1 MMFEKVKGDKVIWII
16 AILLSVLSLLVVY
29 SSTGSL
35 AYLRQGG
42 NTEFYLMKQFI
53 IVVLGLMLMYFT
65 QMIPYKYFS
74 LSSTFLY
81 VIAVLLLLF
90 TVIFGPSINGAR
102 RFLPIPGTGL
112 TFQPSDMAKLV
123 LMMFIARFLA
133 KNQEQIKSFKSG
145 FLYIIIPVILICGL
159 ILPGNFSTAAMVFLT
174 SLILLFIGRANIYHI
189 LILIVVGMM
198 SVGVLYNIGTNHPD
212 VIERSRT
219 WVHRINQFI
228 SPDEEQV
235 WQVEQSK
242 IAIATGGLIG
252 KMPGNS
258 TQRNFLP
265 HPYSDFV
272 FAIIVEEYGLIG
284 GLLIVLLYLILM
296 FRSVKIARRSTMKFG
311 SFLAIGISLLMV
323 FQALINM
330 GVAVN
335 LLPVTGQTLPLIS
348 MGGTSFWF
356 TSIGIGVILSVSR
369 NVEEEAK
376 EKDHL
381 QYQYA
386 TA

>member
-1 MMFEKVKGDKVIWII
+1 MMFEKIKGDKVIWII

-42 NTEFYLMKQFI
+42 NTEYYLTKQLI
-53 IVVLGLMLMYFT
+53 IVALGFMLMYFT

-74 LSSTFLY
+74 LPSTFLY
-81 VIAVLLLLF
+81 VFAVLLLAF
-90 TVIFGPSINGAR
+90 TVVFGPRINGAQ

-112 TFQPSDMAKLV
+112 TFQPSDLAKLV

-145 FLYIIIPVILICGL
+145 FLYIIIPIILVCGL
-159 ILPGNFSTAAMVFLT
+159 ILPGNFSTAAMVFLI
-174 SLILLFIGRANIYHI
+174 SLILLFIGRANVYHI
-189 LILIVVGMM
+189 LILIAVGGL
-198 SVGVLYNIGTNHPD
+198 SVGILYYIGTNHPD
-212 VIERSRT
+212 LIKRSTT

-228 SPDEEQV
+228 HPDDEQV

-272 FAIIVEEYGLIG
+272 FAIIIEEYGMIG
-284 GLLIVLLYLILM
+284 GLSIVLLYLILM
-296 FRSVKIARRSTMKFG
+296 FRSIKIARRANMKFG
-311 SFLAIGISLLMV
+311 SFLAIGISLLLV

-356 TSIGIGVILSVSR
+356 TSIGIGIILSVSR
-369 NVEEEAK
+369 NVEEEK
-376 EKDHL
+376 EEVQP

-386 TA
+386 AA